1 MCQLCTRCLCR
12 LPPWQDQQ
20 PQQLWQLLP
29 SRSCASNSS
38 SHSRS
43 ASGPQDKLVCCH
55 PGARI
60 TLHTPCPA
68 CNYCVVATKTCADCQ
83 MHLTHELLLIFK
95 CIYSAEGI
103 IFTTVCGQSVC
114 GPNRYTSE
122 EQPKIA
128 ESLFTTRL
136 VEAFCWEWSGA
147 ASTSLLSEH
156 VDPAHV
162 ASTKNIT
169 HLLLLAG
176 HSAGCTGG
184 SQQRWRASSHA
195 DGGVS
200 QDCHLPGTE
209 HQQHDAPGSSG
220 STCLGKR
227 IRDAQG
233 SSPNSESMF
242 RAPAMNSGTHLA
254 WHYQRMTT
262 GCRASLG
269 LPPSACQICT
279 KQELLICEEILK
291 VFVPTPWSK
300 PRPCML

>member
-136 VEAFCWEWSGA
+136 VEAFAGNGQALQAPHCCLSMLTQHMLLPPKTLHTCCCLQAIQPGA
-147 ASTSLLSEH
+147 LVVHSNGGEPQAMQMVASPKIATSQAQSTSSMTPQAAQAAHALANASE
-156 VDPAHV
+156 
-162 ASTKNIT
+162 TLK
-169 HLLLLAG
+169 
-176 HSAGCTGG
+176 
-184 SQQRWRASSHA
+184 
-195 DGGVS
+195 
-200 QDCHLPGTE
+200 
-209 HQQHDAPGSSG
+209 
-220 STCLGKR
+220 
-227 IRDAQG
+227 AQ
-233 SSPNSESMF
+233 
-242 RAPAMNSGTHLA
+242 AQT
-254 WHYQRMTT
+254 
-262 GCRASLG
+262 
-269 LPPSACQICT
+269 
-279 KQELLICEEILK
+279 LK
-291 VFVPTPWSK
+291 VCFAPQQ
-300 PRPCML
+300 